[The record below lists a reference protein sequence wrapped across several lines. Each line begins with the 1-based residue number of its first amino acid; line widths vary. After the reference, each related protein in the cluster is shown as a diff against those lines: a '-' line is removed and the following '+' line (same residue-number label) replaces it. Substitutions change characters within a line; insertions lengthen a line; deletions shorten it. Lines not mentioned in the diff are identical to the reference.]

1 MPPVRRLLGYVARY
15 RRSFLLGLACVI
27 ATTAITLAGPWVLK
41 YAIDD
46 LSANVTA
53 AKVRFYAVALLALS
67 AIGGV
72 FRFLMRRI
80 IIGASRDIEYDLR
93 NDFFAALQRLELS
106 FFHQRRT
113 GDLMSRATNDLGVG
127 AADDRPGGHVHVDHR
142 AHVRRRH
149 RDDAVDRRRG

>member
-53 AKVRFYAVALLALS
+53 AKVRLYAVALLALS

-80 IIGASRDIEYDLR
+80 IICASRDSGCGLCHGC
-93 NDFFAALQRLELS
+93 FA
-106 FFHQRRT
+106 
-113 GDLMSRATNDLGVG
+113 V
-127 AADDRPGGHVHVDHR
+127 
-142 AHVRRRH
+142 
-149 RDDAVDRRRG
+149 